1 MFGSLR
7 SIKKKDFSQGG
18 NDRIA
23 KINLVVWLLKKN
35 ENTLKEKP
43 MTDKNSDSDLDT
55 GTKEIEA
62 LYVQSAHGMSYQDG
76 RLTLEGIAPT
86 TILFSDRPDRITGH
100 IPSEEFL
107 DSWGEGDNSFADDP
121 PNGVLS
127 TFTEDEINDVVVV
140 LSEPALY
147 GDQMSYSVDIL
158 DGEMPDSGGASS
170 LFIDMIG
177 RPLTPVSVAGVHRR
191 GRGPGIGRGRLLN

>member
-1 MFGSLR
+1 
-7 SIKKKDFSQGG
+7 
-18 NDRIA
+18 
-23 KINLVVWLLKKN
+23 
-35 ENTLKEKP
+35 
-43 MTDKNSDSDLDT
+43 MTDKKNDSDLDT

-62 LYVQSAHGMSYQDG
+62 LYVQSAHGMTYEDG
-76 RLTLEGIAPT
+76 VLTMQGLTPT

-100 IPSEEFL
+100 IPSEEFF

-121 PNGVLS
+121 PNAVLS
-127 TFTEDEINDVVVV
+127 IFTEDEINDVVVV
-140 LSEPALY
+140 LSDPALD

-158 DGEMPDSGGASS
+158 DGEMPTSGGASS

-191 GRGPGIGRGRLLN
+191 SRRRGRRRARRRMR

>member
-1 MFGSLR
+1 M
-7 SIKKKDFSQGG
+7 
-18 NDRIA
+18 A
-23 KINLVVWLLKKN
+23 
-35 ENTLKEKP
+35 
-43 MTDKNSDSDLDT
+43 DKNKDSDLDT

-76 RLTLEGIAPT
+76 RLTLDGIAPT

-121 PNGVLS
+121 PNAVLS

-140 LSEPALY
+140 LSEPALH

-170 LFIDMIG
+170 LFIDTIG
-177 RPLTPVSVAGVHRR
+177 RPLTPVSVAGCHRR
-191 GRGPGIGRGRLLN
+191 GRRRGRRRARRRMR